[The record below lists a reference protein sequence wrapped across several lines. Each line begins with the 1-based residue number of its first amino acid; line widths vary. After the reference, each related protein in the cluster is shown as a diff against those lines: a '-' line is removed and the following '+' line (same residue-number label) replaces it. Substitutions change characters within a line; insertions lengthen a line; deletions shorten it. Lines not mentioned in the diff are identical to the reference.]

1 MMSLY
6 TYTKE
11 QSVMSNLKWQL
22 GGALNSGL
30 SAIYVLDIVSTNGDA
45 QMFVAAEWPNED
57 GSDFVQSD
65 ADAVG
70 AELKTV
76 VDALADVTSSALTT
90 LAVTGETGLIQGDF
104 CLEFDSGAYAAWT
117 FALTLSPGDG
127 AGFTNAYLISSS
139 PADGK
144 LSSGDLSTV
153 TSNLR
158 TYLLG
163 LTHVTGCVTTQHS
176 VTPGTV

>member
-1 MMSLY
+1 
-6 TYTKE
+6 
-11 QSVMSNLKWQL
+11 MSNLKWQL

-30 SAIYVLDIVSTNGDA
+30 SAIYVLDIVTTNGGA
-45 QMFVAAEWPNED
+45 QMFTATEWPNED
-57 GSDFVQSD
+57 GSNFTQGD

-70 AELKTV
+70 AELKTL
-76 VDALADVTSSALTT
+76 VDGLADVTSSTLTT

-104 CLEFDSGAYAAWT
+104 ALEFDSGDYAAWT

-127 AGFTNAYLISSS
+127 AGFTNAYLVSSS

-144 LSSGDLSTV
+144 LSFGDLSTV
-153 TSNLR
+153 SSSLE
-158 TYLLG
+158 TYFLG
-163 LTHVTGCVTTQHS
+163 LTDVTGCVTTKHA

>member
-1 MMSLY
+1 
-6 TYTKE
+6 
-11 QSVMSNLKWQL
+11 MSNLKWQL

-30 SAIYVLDIVSTNGDA
+30 SSIYVLDIVATGGDT
-45 QMFVAAEWPNED
+45 QMFVATEWPNED

-70 AELKTV
+70 TELKTIV
-76 VDALADVTSSALTT
+76 NGLADVTSSTLTT

-104 CLEFDSGAYAAWT
+104 CLEFDSSSYAAWT
-117 FALTLSPGDG
+117 FALTLSAGDG
-127 AGFTNAYLISSS
+127 SGFTNAYLISAS

-144 LSSGDLSTV
+144 LTSGNLTTVTGDLA
-153 TSNLR
+153 
-158 TYLLG
+158 TYLSG
-163 LTHVTGCVTTQHS
+163 LTHVTGCTTTKHA